1 MESGYRGSIL
11 GLPIMLLYVWA
22 FYVSGP
28 PWNSTLGAT
37 AIYSALAFL
46 CVTLTVS
53 LVNLLR
59 TQNTIAN
66 QILTG
71 VATYGFLIFAGSAI
85 SNIWRA
91 NNSVVHAQTSGV
103 FLNLIALTVAG
114 ILLLA
119 YSILVDR
126 PVQGEIRG
134 ITKYLAVIV
143 ALVGISISII
153 FTLIIQ
159 AEIVE
164 SIFLVG
170 GYLIAA
176 IASVSYLSAG
186 LLIIRKRQTITVND
200 SVRLSIAIWFLGI
213 STIIHTLILAVPSGL
228 WLLSMGFIAMG
239 FIYAITGITV
249 PYLISIGVDSKRS
262 YIFAVGINVVVLGPF
277 LVAYLLDYLTI
288 GFSFIDVG
296 LTMSIHISAAFL
308 AAGAGFVLH
317 MRARKSPAAWH
328 SPIILLLLF
337 WAVAE
342 IEVGI
347 SPITLGY
354 ANTETLV
361 PYITGSVIATLLL
374 IFAYKNT
381 FSPRLSE
388 NLCRSKL
395 FFGIMTIVFV
405 FLLALAQFI
414 RDLIFQ
420 LLPNLSQATFVQ
432 SALATSFMISFSYLS
447 LFALLNL
454 FFALITMSGG
464 KFTFDTNIASLSAIW
479 VVVVILR
486 ANFAI
491 WSTGWWL
498 TEFLLYATA
507 MSCIMI
513 VLKRYVYE
521 VKITKEFEE
530 RVLIQKELLS
540 TNLLSQIQTVAK
552 SIELLGRTEDIDTR
566 LDIMSQ
572 ALSDLSRAESITQNI
587 DILLSEESFSP
598 VTLLPVDLVDVL
610 KFVFTPKYCGC
621 APDIS
626 QVRGEHFVL
635 ANDLLVDAISNVIG
649 LIVARIGSINSA
661 NIELTQRPGDDLTYV
676 VASMDLTVLTKDAT
690 KKQNL
695 LLRYTGTTP
704 HEAVEIAYARRLI
717 SLFGG
722 SIMIS
727 PNTLDESN
735 LSIKIEISLIA
746 ASKE

>member
-1 MESGYRGSIL
+1 
-11 GLPIMLLYVWA
+11 MLLYVWA

-28 PWNSTLGAT
+28 PWNSALGTT
-37 AIYSALAFL
+37 AIYSAIAFL
-46 CVTLTVS
+46 SVTLTVS

-71 VATYGFLIFAGSAI
+71 VTTYGFLIFAGSAI
-85 SNIWRA
+85 SNIWRT
-91 NNSVVHAQTSGV
+91 NNTVVHAHTSGV
-103 FLNLIALTVAG
+103 FLNLIALMVAG

-119 YSILVDR
+119 YSVLVDR
-126 PVQGEIRG
+126 PVQGETRG
-134 ITKYLAVIV
+134 VTRYLVKIIV
-143 ALVGISISII
+143 LVGVSISII

-186 LLIIRKRQTITVND
+186 LLIFRKRRTITVND
-200 SVRLSIAIWFLGI
+200 PVRLSIAIWFLGI
-213 STIIHTLILAVPSGL
+213 STIIHALILSAPSGL

-262 YIFAVGINVVVLGPF
+262 YLFAIGINVVVLVPF

-308 AAGAGFVLH
+308 AAGAGFILY

-328 SPIILLLLF
+328 TPIILLLLF

-347 SPITLGY
+347 SPITPGY

-374 IFAYKNT
+374 IFSYKNT

-395 FFGIMTIVFV
+395 FFGMMAIVFV
-405 FLLALAQFI
+405 FLLGFAQFV
-414 RDLIFQ
+414 RDLIFL

-464 KFTFDTNIASLSAIW
+464 KFTFDMNIAGFSAIW

-486 ANFAI
+486 ANFTI

-498 TEFLLYATA
+498 TEFLLFATA
-507 MSCIMI
+507 ILCIMI

-521 VKITKEFEE
+521 VKTTKEFEK

-540 TNLLSQIQTVAK
+540 SNLLSQIQTVAK

-572 ALSDLSRAESITQNI
+572 ALSDLSRAESITRNI
-587 DILLSEESFSP
+587 DILLSEERFSP
-598 VTLLPVDLVDVL
+598 DSLLPVDFVDAL
-610 KFVFTPKYCGC
+610 KFVITPKFCGC
-621 APDIS
+621 APEIS
-626 QVRGEHFVL
+626 QVRGEYFVL

-649 LIVARIGSINSA
+649 LIVTRIGLINSA
-661 NIELTQRPGDDLTYV
+661 NIELAQRSWKGITYV
-676 VASMDLTVLTKDAT
+676 VANMDLTVLTKDAT

-695 LLRYTGTTP
+695 LLRYTSTTL

-722 SIMIS
+722 SIIIT
-727 PNTLDESN
+727 PNTLDETR